1 MKVVKITV
9 KVDSAERRFLVDLE
23 FPLVIN
29 FSSLFSLS
37 SRFSGCPVGEGITP
51 VVAMVDVV
59 VVDAVVAMVDV
70 VAVDAVV
77 VSGIVVVV
85 MYCSQLEIL
94 NEDSFANISTSQV
107 LNSSSQTPYSRLSL
121 ISHKAKNVSL
131 PTFSV
136 SSKISYS
143 VKSNEFGILEWV
155 SRFCY

>member
-59 VVDAVVAMVDV
+59 V
-70 VAVDAVV
+70 VDAVV

>member
-29 FSSLFSLS
+29 FSFVFSLS
-37 SRFSGCPVGEGITP
+37 SRFSGSPVGEGITP
-51 VVAMVDVV
+51 VVAMV
-59 VVDAVVAMVDV
+59 AVVAV

-77 VSGIVVVV
+77 VSGDVVVV
-85 MYCSQLEIL
+85 IYCSQLEIL
-94 NEDSFANISTSQV
+94 NEDSFANISTSQD

-121 ISHKAKNVSL
+121 ISHRAKNVSL

-136 SSKISYS
+136 SSIISYS
-143 VKSNEFGILEWV
+143 VNSNEFGILEWV

>member
-29 FSSLFSLS
+29 FSFVFSLS
-37 SRFSGCPVGEGITP
+37 SRFSGSPVGEGITP
-51 VVAMVDVV
+51 VVAR
-59 VVDAVVAMVDV
+59 
-70 VAVDAVV
+70 DAVV
-77 VSGIVVVV
+77 VTGSVVVV
-85 MYCSQLEIL
+85 IYCSQLETL
-94 NEDSFANISTSQV
+94 NEDSFANISTSQD

-121 ISHKAKNVSL
+121 ISHRAKNVSL

-136 SSKISYS
+136 SSIISYS
-143 VKSNEFGILEWV
+143 VNSNEFGILEWV

>member
-1 MKVVKITV
+1 MKVVKITA

-29 FSSLFSLS
+29 FSFVFSLS
-37 SRFSGCPVGEGITP
+37 SRFSGSPVGEGITP
-51 VVAMVDVV
+51 VVAMV
-59 VVDAVVAMVDV
+59 AV

-77 VSGIVVVV
+77 VSGDVVVV
-85 MYCSQLEIL
+85 IYCSQLEIL
-94 NEDSFANISTSQV
+94 NEDSFANISTSQD

-121 ISHKAKNVSL
+121 ISHRAKNVSL

-136 SSKISYS
+136 SSIISYS
-143 VKSNEFGILEWV
+143 VNSNEFGILEWV

>member
-59 VVDAVVAMVDV
+59 V
-70 VAVDAVV
+70 VDAVV

-143 VKSNEFGILEWV
+143 VKLNEFGILEWV